1 MCTFLF
7 QEEVLATKEG
17 KFVKDNIDAHPVVLF
32 SKTTCN
38 FCKMAKKTLDSLNVS
53 YQVEEIDGK
62 DNMADIQDVFEKLTG
77 ARTVNT
83 LF

>member
-1 MCTFLF
+1 
-7 QEEVLATKEG
+7 
-17 KFVKDNIDAHPVVLF
+17 
-32 SKTTCN
+32 
-38 FCKMAKKTLDSLNVS
+38 MAKKTLDSLNVS

>member
-1 MCTFLF
+1 M
-7 QEEVLATKEG
+7 ATKEG
-17 KFVKDNIDAHPVVLF
+17 KFVKDKIDAHPVVLF